1 MPIVARTGEA
11 LIGMGLGPL
20 VARLATFVYNLK
32 PGARRRF
39 SFDDRRNWVNE
50 QDEVTFVSPAVHT
63 LRYAEV
69 RDTTRDIWEYAYS
82 PGPGDVVIDVGA
94 GIGTEIVVFAK
105 AVGPEGRVIAIEA
118 HPATCEALR
127 RTVARSGLSNVE
139 VLHLAIAD
147 REGELLI
154 SDRDTGHIGNSITG
168 VTEGVPVRATTLD
181 RLADDLGIG
190 RVDYLKMNIEGAEA
204 LAIRGMERL
213 VARTRHIA
221 IACHD
226 FIADE
231 GGSAD
236 HRTLAPVR
244 AFLGQSGFDLR
255 ERPDDPRTWVRDQ
268 VYGSRPTKL

>member
-11 LIGMGLGPL
+11 LIRMGLGPM
-20 VARLATFVYNLK
+20 VARLATFAYNLK

-39 SFDDRRNWVNE
+39 SFDDRDNWVNQ
-50 QDEVTFVSPAVHT
+50 QDEVTFVSPTVHT

-69 RDTTRDIWEYAYS
+69 RDTTRDIWEYGYS
-82 PGPGDVVIDVGA
+82 PKPGDVVIDVGA

-105 AVGPEGRVIAIEA
+105 AVGSQGRVIAIEA

-127 RTVARSGLSNVE
+127 RTVTRSGLTNVE
-139 VLHLAIAD
+139 VLHLAVAD

-154 SDRDTGHIGNSITG
+154 SDLGGHHIGNSITG
-168 VTEGVPVRATTLD
+168 VTEGVPVRSTTLD
-181 RLADDLGIG
+181 RLADDLGID

-213 VARTRHIA
+213 VARIHHIA

-231 GGSAD
+231 GGAEGN
-236 HRTLAPVR
+236 RTLVAVR
-244 AFLGQSGFDLR
+244 AFLARSGFTLS
-255 ERPDDPRTWVRDQ
+255 ERSDDPRPWVRDQ
-268 VYGSRPTKL
+268 IYGFRPEV